1 MLNNLLTNIVLT
13 IESDMKDKTILQG
26 LKGGEHRQ
34 PWVLLYF
41 STSWCAPCKDMALIM
56 DEISMQYVN
65 QLRMIKVDVDDEIE
79 LAKHFNVKGVP
90 TLLLLGKSNN
100 KSSLIGGV
108 TSAQVKGWLDTQ
120 LSVMSKKVN

>member
-1 MLNNLLTNIVLT
+1 
-13 IESDMKDKTILQG
+13 
-26 LKGGEHRQ
+26 
-34 PWVLLYF
+34 
-41 STSWCAPCKDMALIM
+41 MALIM

-65 QLRMIKVDVDDEIE
+65 QLRMIKVDVDVDDEIE